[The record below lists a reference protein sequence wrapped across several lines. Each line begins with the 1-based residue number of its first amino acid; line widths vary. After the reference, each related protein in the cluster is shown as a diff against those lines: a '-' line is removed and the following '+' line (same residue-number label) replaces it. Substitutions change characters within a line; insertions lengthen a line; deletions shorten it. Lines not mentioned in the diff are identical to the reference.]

1 MPLRQ
6 PPCSWRGSS
15 WVGRSGHWF
24 SFEEFGIEPDIICL
38 GKGLGGGMV
47 PFAAL
52 ITRDRFNQAAAISLG
67 HYTHEK
73 SPIGCAAALATI
85 ATIREEGLLAKV
97 REDGRFMER
106 ELAALAERHPL
117 IGQVRGIGLLWALDL
132 VVDHQ
137 SRARNSQAAERL
149 LYRCLELG
157 LSFKVSQG
165 NVIQLSPPLNIARA
179 ELVRAITILDRALG
193 EIALSPKQEHHPD

>member
-1 MPLRQ
+1 
-6 PPCSWRGSS
+6 
-15 WVGRSGHWF
+15 
-24 SFEEFGIEPDIICL
+24 
-38 GKGLGGGMV
+38 
-47 PFAAL
+47 
-52 ITRDRFNQAAAISLG
+52 LG

-97 REDGRFMER
+97 QEDGRFMAC

-137 SRARNSQAAERL
+137 SRTRNSQAAERL
-149 LYRCLELG
+149 LYRCLALG

-165 NVIQLSPPLNIARA
+165 NVIQLSPPLNIAHA
-179 ELVRAITILDRALG
+179 DLVRAIAILDRALG
-193 EIALSPKQEHHPD
+193 EIALSPKQEHHHD

>member
-1 MPLRQ
+1 M
-6 PPCSWRGSS
+6 
-15 WVGRSGHWF
+15 
-24 SFEEFGIEPDIICL
+24 
-38 GKGLGGGMV
+38 
-47 PFAAL
+47 AA
-52 ITRDRFNQAAAISLG
+52 
-67 HYTHEK
+67 
-73 SPIGCAAALATI
+73 
-85 ATIREEGLLAKV
+85 
-97 REDGRFMER
+97 

-137 SRARNSQAAERL
+137 SRTRNCQAAERL

-179 ELVRAITILDRALG
+179 DLVRAITILDRALG
-193 EIALSPKQEHHPD
+193 EIALSPKQEHHHD